1 MHIAKLLAAAMVGFL
16 VFLVFLVAVAYVG
29 GIAMAVPIPASYY
42 AALRPLGGSGL
53 ALAFVSLLV
62 WGLPV
67 AVAVGIGFFA
77 MLRVLHAPLGLLSL
91 SGVAGMVLAYLVLT
105 DFQGFTGTPFA
116 WWGVPHV
123 LAPWLGAVA
132 AVLLARRSPVSRA
145 GPVA

>member
-1 MHIAKLLAAAMVGFL
+1 MHIAKLLASSTVGFF
-16 VFLVFLVAVAYVG
+16 VFLLAVVYVG

-53 ALAFVSLLV
+53 ALAIVDLLV

-67 AVAVGIGFFA
+67 AIVVGIGFFV
-77 MLRVLHAPLGLLSL
+77 MLRVLRAPLGLLSL
-91 SGVAGMVLAYLVLT
+91 GGVAGMVLAYLALT
-105 DFQGFTGTPFA
+105 DFQGFTGAPFV

-123 LAPWLGAVA
+123 MAPWLGAAA
-132 AVLLARRSPVSRA
+132 AVLLSRRSLVSRA